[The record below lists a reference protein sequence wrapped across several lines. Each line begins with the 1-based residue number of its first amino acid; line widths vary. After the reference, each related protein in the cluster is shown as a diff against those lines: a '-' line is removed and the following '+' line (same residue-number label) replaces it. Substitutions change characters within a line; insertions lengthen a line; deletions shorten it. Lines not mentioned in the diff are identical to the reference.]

1 LIVIVFSLHDTV
13 SVWIEHLLVDL
24 FARRIVLLVLVVF
37 VRRVLL
43 LLVDWPLD
51 VAILQLLLVLR
62 KDLWNQCLFDLILI
76 NLGRLNHF
84 LTHD

>member
-1 LIVIVFSLHDTV
+1 MIVIVFSLHDTV

-76 NLGRLNHF
+76 NLGRLHHF